1 MESLAKDE
9 SMFMFDG
16 NAPMYW
22 VYETWREN
30 LKHISHQ
37 TTEKQ
42 SQIESTPRLY
52 NLVLD
57 KLLLVKPSDFHTA

>member
-1 MESLAKDE
+1 MGVCLCLMATLQCIEYMKHGE
-9 SMFMFDG
+9 K
-16 NAPMYW
+16 
-22 VYETWREN
+22 N
-30 LKHISHQ
+30 LKRISHQ